1 MKIPGF
7 IVARNAVNNDYP
19 VTKYIHSVLTFPANL
34 NPDKYTIQ

>member
-7 IVARNAVNNDYP
+7 IVTENAVNNENP
-19 VTKYIHSVLTFPANL
+19 LMESILSVSTFPANL